1 VLEQTLDLDALVAT
15 VDNLLDSAVGENS
28 SSEKTTLSEY
38 LNELQPFDLAN
49 VLNGLEDP
57 KQLSFLT
64 LLPAVSA
71 AEVLSHLEYEQ
82 QYRLLDHVDE
92 RVARA
97 ILAEMASDSLVDLLG
112 AVHPLQAN
120 EILKRLPPEDLDHI
134 RQMMTYPPESAGG
147 LMTVSY
153 LSVRATWTAEQ
164 VISHFRKVGQTVEE
178 AGYVYV
184 IDHHGRLVGVASM
197 REVILAQP
205 TTPVAEIM
213 VTKTIS
219 IPVDSDQEEAA
230 RLLSQYDFTALP
242 VTDRAG
248 RMVGIITADD
258 ILDVVE
264 EEATEDIQRLG
275 GTSPFDSPYLK
286 APLQELY
293 RKRIGWLLVL
303 LITGYLTGSIMSRF
317 EHLLNEVI
325 MLAFFIPL
333 LIDAGGNAGSQ
344 ASTLVIRAMALGEV
358 DSQHFLKVIWRE
370 ARVGILLG
378 ATLGIFAYARA
389 LLIGTPADLGLTVA
403 ISLSA
408 IVLISSTIGAVLP
421 IIGQRFGLDP
431 AVFSSPLITTISDA
445 VGLLI
450 YFETARLLLGLS

>member
-1 VLEQTLDLDALVAT
+1 VLEQTLDLDALIAT
-15 VDNLLDSAVGENS
+15 VNNLLDAAGDDS
-28 SSEKTTLSEY
+28 STQKTVLLEY

-49 VLNGLEDP
+49 VLSRLEFS
-57 KQLSFLT
+57 KQLAFLSI
-64 LLPAVSA
+64 LPVDTA
-71 AEVLSHLEYEQ
+71 AEVLSHLEFEH
-82 QYRLLDHVDE
+82 QYRLLDHADE
-92 RVARA
+92 QVARA
-97 ILAEMASDSLVDLLG
+97 ILAQMASDSLVDLLG
-112 AVHPLQAN
+112 AIHPLQAN

-164 VISHFRKVGQTVEE
+164 VIAHFRKVGQTVEE

-184 IDHHGRLVGVASM
+184 IDQYGRLVGVASM
-197 REVILAQP
+197 REVILAHP
-205 TTPVAEIM
+205 TTPISEIM
-213 VTKTIS
+213 VTKAIS
-219 IPVDSDQEEAA
+219 IPVDADQEEAA
-230 RLLSQYDFTALP
+230 RLLSQYDFTSLP

-275 GTSPFDSPYLK
+275 GTSPFDSHYLR
-286 APLQELY
+286 APLTELY
-293 RKRIGWLLVL
+293 SKRIGWLLVL
-303 LITGYLTGSIMSRF
+303 LITGYLTGTIMSRF
-317 EHLLNEVI
+317 ENLLNEVI

-358 DSQHFLKVIWRE
+358 ESRDFLRVIWRE

-378 ATLGIFAYARA
+378 ATLGLFAYARA
-389 LLIGTPADLGLTVA
+389 LLLGTPADLGLTVA
-403 ISLSA
+403 ISLCA
-408 IVLISSTIGAVLP
+408 IVLISSTIGAILP
-421 IIGQRFGLDP
+421 IIGQRIGLDP

-450 YFETARLLLGLS
+450 YFEAARLIMGLS

>member
-1 VLEQTLDLDALVAT
+1 M
-15 VDNLLDSAVGENS
+15 
-28 SSEKTTLSEY
+28 
-38 LNELQPFDLAN
+38 
-49 VLNGLEDP
+49 
-57 KQLSFLT
+57 
-64 LLPAVSA
+64 
-71 AEVLSHLEYEQ
+71 SHLEFEH
-82 QYRLLDHVDE
+82 QYRLLDHADE
-92 RVARA
+92 QVARA
-97 ILAEMASDSLVDLLG
+97 ILAQMASDSLVDLLG
-112 AVHPLQAN
+112 AIHPLQAN

-164 VISHFRKVGQTVEE
+164 VIAHFRKVGQTVEE

-184 IDHHGRLVGVASM
+184 IDQYGRLVGVASM
-197 REVILAQP
+197 REVILAHP
-205 TTPVAEIM
+205 TTPISEIM
-213 VTKTIS
+213 VTKAIS
-219 IPVDSDQEEAA
+219 IPVDADQEEAA
-230 RLLSQYDFTALP
+230 RLLSQYDFTSLP

-275 GTSPFDSPYLK
+275 GTSPFDSHYLR
-286 APLQELY
+286 APLTELY
-293 RKRIGWLLVL
+293 SKRIGWLLVL
-303 LITGYLTGSIMSRF
+303 LITGYLTGTIMSRF
-317 EHLLNEVI
+317 ENLLNEVI

-344 ASTLVIRAMALGEV
+344 ASTLVIRDKAVGEV
-358 DSQHFLKVIWRE
+358 ESRDIIRDIWSE

-378 ATLGIFAYARA
+378 ATLGLFAYARA
-389 LLIGTPADLGLTVA
+389 LLLGTPADLGLTVA
-403 ISLSA
+403 ISLCA
-408 IVLISSTIGAVLP
+408 IVLISSTIGAILP
-421 IIGQRFGLDP
+421 IIGQRIGLDP

-450 YFETARLLLGLS
+450 YFEAARLIMGLS

>member
-1 VLEQTLDLDALVAT
+1 MLEQTLDLDALIAT
-15 VDNLLDSAVGENS
+15 VNNLLDAAGDDS
-28 SSEKTTLSEY
+28 STQKTVLLEY

-49 VLNGLEDP
+49 VLSRLEFS
-57 KQLSFLT
+57 KQLAFLSI
-64 LLPAVSA
+64 LPVDTA
-71 AEVLSHLEYEQ
+71 AEVLSHLEFEH
-82 QYRLLDHVDE
+82 QYRLLDHADE
-92 RVARA
+92 QVARA
-97 ILAEMASDSLVDLLG
+97 ILAQMASDSLVDLLG
-112 AVHPLQAN
+112 AIHPLQAN

-164 VISHFRKVGQTVEE
+164 VIAHFRKVGQTVEE

-184 IDHHGRLVGVASM
+184 IDQYGRLVGVASM
-197 REVILAQP
+197 REVILANP
-205 TTPVAEIM
+205 TTPISEIM
-213 VTKTIS
+213 VTKAIS
-219 IPVDSDQEEAA
+219 IPVDADQEEAA
-230 RLLSQYDFTALP
+230 RLLSQYDFTSLP

-275 GTSPFDSPYLK
+275 GTSPFDSHYLR
-286 APLQELY
+286 APLTELY
-293 RKRIGWLLVL
+293 SKRIGWLLVL
-303 LITGYLTGSIMSRF
+303 LITGYLTGTIMSRF
-317 EHLLNEVI
+317 ENLLNEVI

-358 DSQHFLKVIWRE
+358 ESRDFLRVIWRE

-378 ATLGIFAYARA
+378 ATLGLFAYARA
-389 LLIGTPADLGLTVA
+389 LLLGTPADLGLTVA
-403 ISLSA
+403 ISLCA
-408 IVLISSTIGAVLP
+408 IVLISSTIGAILP
-421 IIGQRFGLDP
+421 IIGQRIGLDP

-450 YFETARLLLGLS
+450 YFEAARLIMGLS

>member
-1 VLEQTLDLDALVAT
+1 MLEQTLDLDALIAT
-15 VDNLLDSAVGENS
+15 VNNLLDAAGDDS
-28 SSEKTTLSEY
+28 STQKTVLLEY

-49 VLNGLEDP
+49 VLSRLEFS
-57 KQLSFLT
+57 KQLAFLSI
-64 LLPAVSA
+64 LPVDTA
-71 AEVLSHLEYEQ
+71 AEVLSHLEFEH
-82 QYRLLDHVDE
+82 QYRLLDHADE
-92 RVARA
+92 QVARA
-97 ILAEMASDSLVDLLG
+97 ILAQMASDSLVDLLG
-112 AVHPLQAN
+112 AIHPLQAN

-164 VISHFRKVGQTVEE
+164 VIAHFRKVGQTVEE

-184 IDHHGRLVGVASM
+184 IDQYGRLVGVASM
-197 REVILAQP
+197 REVILAHP
-205 TTPVAEIM
+205 TTPISEIM
-213 VTKTIS
+213 VTKAIS
-219 IPVDSDQEEAA
+219 IPVDADQEEAA
-230 RLLSQYDFTALP
+230 RLLSQYDFTSLP

-275 GTSPFDSPYLK
+275 GTSPFDSHYLR
-286 APLQELY
+286 APLTELY
-293 RKRIGWLLVL
+293 SKRIGWLLVL
-303 LITGYLTGSIMSRF
+303 LITGYLTGTIMSRF
-317 EHLLNEVI
+317 ENLLNEVI

-358 DSQHFLKVIWRE
+358 ESRDFLRVIWRE

-378 ATLGIFAYARA
+378 ATLGLFAYARA
-389 LLIGTPADLGLTVA
+389 LLLGTPADLGLTVA
-403 ISLSA
+403 ISLCA
-408 IVLISSTIGAVLP
+408 IVLISSTIGAILP
-421 IIGQRFGLDP
+421 IIGQRIGLDP

-450 YFETARLLLGLS
+450 YFEAARLIMGLS

>member
-1 VLEQTLDLDALVAT
+1 MLEQTLDLDALIAT
-15 VDNLLDSAVGENS
+15 VNNLLDAAGDDS
-28 SSEKTTLSEY
+28 STQKTVLLEY

-49 VLNGLEDP
+49 VLSRLEFS
-57 KQLSFLT
+57 KQLAFLSI
-64 LLPAVSA
+64 LPVDTA
-71 AEVLSHLEYEQ
+71 AEVLSHLEFEH
-82 QYRLLDHVDE
+82 QYRLLDHADE
-92 RVARA
+92 QVARA
-97 ILAEMASDSLVDLLG
+97 ILAQMASDSLVDLLG
-112 AVHPLQAN
+112 AIHPLQAN

-164 VISHFRKVGQTVEE
+164 VIAHFRKVGQTVEE

-184 IDHHGRLVGVASM
+184 IDQYGRLVGVASM
-197 REVILAQP
+197 REVILAHP
-205 TTPVAEIM
+205 TTPISEIM
-213 VTKTIS
+213 VTKAIS
-219 IPVDSDQEEAA
+219 IPVDADQEEAA
-230 RLLSQYDFTALP
+230 RLLSQYDFTSLP

-275 GTSPFDSPYLK
+275 GTSPFDSHYLR
-286 APLQELY
+286 APLTELY
-293 RKRIGWLLVL
+293 SKRIGWLLVL
-303 LITGYLTGSIMSRF
+303 LITGYLTGTIMSRF
-317 EHLLNEVI
+317 ENLLNEVI

-358 DSQHFLKVIWRE
+358 ESRDFLRVIWRE

-378 ATLGIFAYARA
+378 ATLGLFAYARA
-389 LLIGTPADLGLTVA
+389 LLLGPPADLGLTVA
-403 ISLSA
+403 ISLCA
-408 IVLISSTIGAVLP
+408 IVLISSTIGAILP
-421 IIGQRFGLDP
+421 IIGQRIGLDP

-450 YFETARLLLGLS
+450 YFEAARLIMGLS

>member
-1 VLEQTLDLDALVAT
+1 VLEQTLDLDALIAT
-15 VDNLLDSAVGENS
+15 VNNLLDAAGDDS
-28 SSEKTTLSEY
+28 STQKTVLLEY

-49 VLNGLEDP
+49 VFSRLEFS
-57 KQLSFLT
+57 KQLAFLSI
-64 LLPAVSA
+64 LPVDTA
-71 AEVLSHLEYEQ
+71 AEVLSHLEFEH
-82 QYRLLDHVDE
+82 QYRLLDHADE
-92 RVARA
+92 QVARA
-97 ILAEMASDSLVDLLG
+97 ILAQMASDSLVDLLG
-112 AVHPLQAN
+112 AIHPLQAN

-164 VISHFRKVGQTVEE
+164 VIAHFRKVGQTVEE

-184 IDHHGRLVGVASM
+184 IDQYGRLVGVASM
-197 REVILAQP
+197 REVILAHP
-205 TTPVAEIM
+205 TTPISEIM
-213 VTKTIS
+213 VTKAIS
-219 IPVDSDQEEAA
+219 IPVDADQEEAA
-230 RLLSQYDFTALP
+230 RLLSQYDFTSLP

-275 GTSPFDSPYLK
+275 GTSPFDSHYLR
-286 APLQELY
+286 APLTELY
-293 RKRIGWLLVL
+293 SKRIGWLLVL
-303 LITGYLTGSIMSRF
+303 LITGYLTGTIMSRF
-317 EHLLNEVI
+317 ENLLNEVI

-358 DSQHFLKVIWRE
+358 ESRDFLRVIWRE

-378 ATLGIFAYARA
+378 ATLGLFAYARA
-389 LLIGTPADLGLTVA
+389 LLLGTPADLGLTVA
-403 ISLSA
+403 ISLCA
-408 IVLISSTIGAVLP
+408 IVLISSTIGAILP
-421 IIGQRFGLDP
+421 IIGQRIGLDP

-450 YFETARLLLGLS
+450 YFEAARLIMGLS